1 VGAAAQVSAAT
12 APAGSQASL
21 RLAGAYYHDCYR
33 IDSPDDGASALELY
47 LHVVR
52 QTPGWVNCLMAMRN
66 WLVGLVGLKDLGHL
80 GELDGARPAA
90 DYRVGDRVGIFSL
103 LYLSPDEV
111 LLGDSDKHLDVV
123 LSVCK
128 SPQGAVSVS
137 TVVHVHNWL
146 GRLYMLPVTPLH
158 KVIVRSML
166 KRTASLGVV

>member
-1 VGAAAQVSAAT
+1 MRDKVIPAAV
-12 APAGSQASL
+12 PAGSQASK
-21 RLAGAYYHDCYR
+21 RLPGAYFHDCYQVQAPES
-33 IDSPDDGASALELY
+33 DASALEFY

-52 QTPGWVNCLMAMRN
+52 QTPGWVNRLMALRN
-66 WLVGLVGLKDLGHL
+66 RLVGLAGLKNLGHL
-80 GELDGARPAA
+80 GALRAEKPAS

-103 LYLSPDEV
+103 LYLAEDEV

-128 SPQGAVSVS
+128 APQGAVSVS

-158 KVIVRSML
+158 KIIVKAML
-166 KRTASLGVV
+166 KRTASLRTV